1 MYAHRCFLQV
11 GGMLGMKTM
20 NRNMA
25 VAIEQ
30 GHKGHNKS
38 HARGHSITTSIKT
51 LKQINDQCL

>member
-38 HARGHSITTSIKT
+38 HARGHSITTSIKNFKT
-51 LKQINDQCL
+51 D